1 MSDMPVRETA
11 VYAALAL
18 AGHYFPR
25 AADGDSRGA
34 APFDQAAFLLSGKY
48 QAWDRWQELSHEE
61 KQRIALVCSIAPAE
75 LANVRKFSVAARSL
89 LAQLGA
95 DESGD
100 APAMAPFEIAGDS
113 PFTADAAFGR
123 LGGDP
128 LGYVDRLTARFRRP
142 SARPKPPE
150 FAGPGTWLTGEIFV
164 KNVGQVHGRL
174 TIPAYP
180 QFTEAPGHDSLP
192 RVSTVPYLA
201 SLRIPTPELLG
212 LAEKIDQR
220 YPQDSRYLHRT
231 LEQLFSVLQTTDTV
245 TPAEALTLAAGGMEI
260 FNAPTGTG
268 KSVLV
273 RVMAAWFAARSL
285 RVAIVLP
292 DIKACLAMTWNVR
305 GDLAHLHSS
314 GGIAHE
320 PACAHLMSASSMHD
334 RAVKLASLI
343 SEAPDAPGEWGERA
357 ERDVDPLAY
366 GCAQKTFLE
375 ATGDYPPSREPC
387 FSLRQQGTGSVACPW
402 IPTCGK
408 YAPVYEAAAASVV
421 IMNHY
426 MFMQGNLRIGV
437 NLDGRP
443 VHGMTAAELALRTCH
458 SVLIDEV
465 DQFQSRAIDKCASEV
480 VLHSRRHWSAAP
492 QEMDTDAKRLH
503 IDDEHDLLPAVSHV
517 RLMAEFLLLSIC
529 MNALS
534 LHALEDER
542 AAERVPD
549 QTSTRWHLARG
560 RDLVLLR
567 LLWPDADAED
577 GGIPAG
583 LFQRLNA
590 LMPGRYQRRDP
601 LSGKANLPEPDWP
614 EVRQALG
621 ALVAP
626 RGEHLL
632 DQVKIELHDILE
644 DSIKNPHRRAQA
656 INLLV
661 TRTAM
666 IELDEALAELQK
678 KAHDYRSSGLR
689 SAQKI
694 AESLQATAISAALPV
709 GMLDHAITG
718 YRVTGLD
725 DREKNAALAAQTI
738 AGDPHT
744 FTAGLG
750 GIVSLTLAGTERPVM
765 GLSATAFDDPWENE
779 QGGRYAL
786 SRTALTLKT
795 LPNISAPV
803 LLLDSR
809 VTRISASLVFS
820 STALAEQP
828 GKDRPLLEVALNG
841 HSGVRTVNRLAL
853 QALGR
858 LEMDYS
864 ILRII
869 DERSKREQ
877 KLLADAKE
885 TKKLAAFPREHPGQV
900 WPVLPKNYSFPIGT
914 GPGMHHLRLLHQ
926 HFTKVFAGQAEP
938 LEMREVDMSL
948 PHRPTDPENISK
960 EEYQRRKAES
970 DRRKAERKQ
979 NPELEKPGPIKPR
992 GSAFP
997 EPESIVASVEA
1008 EGFKKLRIAC
1018 LWYRDE
1024 TRLRMLDT
1032 FRKTFGLA
1040 PRGLD
1045 PRDGEEFSLHGE
1057 QITAVFHYA
1066 AGFLMPGTSGNRKEA
1081 LTASGAALR
1090 SQDGV
1095 LVGAWCETEIPAAPE
1110 AGDDSQTNLD
1120 DLDAKPQTKSI
1131 LAGMDVPTQYLW
1143 GRDDTGVIKPKA
1155 KDHPA
1160 EMALLDLY
1168 RSLGIIDDR
1177 IANALQPEKVGY
1189 PVDRIAH
1196 VGIHVRQQNRRKG
1209 ERGEPKVVI
1218 TASALVPPDA
1228 AGRTWTMLGWSS
1240 IRPGWRPYRLAQT
1253 AFHASAYPEGT
1264 GDKKTYRQR
1273 WDDAAEAVEL
1283 ALTGPGRGTGRD
1295 PVRRHRGRAVLPADV
1310 GRATEHPAGRLARE
1324 RQEPVLAA
1332 RQHPGHRRAPPRHHP
1347 RQHRRR

>member
-1 MSDMPVRETA
+1 MPVRETA
-11 VYAALAL
+11 VFAALAL
-18 AGHYFPR
+18 AARYFPR
-25 AADGDSRGA
+25 AAGGDSRGA

-48 QAWDRWQELSHEE
+48 QAWDRWKDLPHEE

-75 LANVRKFSVAARSL
+75 LADVRKFSMAARSL
-89 LAQLGA
+89 LAQLDG
-95 DESGD
+95 EPGD

-113 PFTADAAFGR
+113 PFTADAAFPR

-128 LGYVDRLTARFRRP
+128 LGYVDRVTARFRRP

-180 QFTEAPGHDSLP
+180 QFTEAPGHDRLP
-192 RVSTVPYLA
+192 HVSTVPYLA
-201 SLRIPTPELLG
+201 SLRIPTPELLD

-245 TPAEALTLAAGGMEI
+245 APADALTLAAGGMEI

-314 GGIAHE
+314 GTITCE
-320 PACAHLMSASSMHD
+320 PSCAHLMSASSMHD

-387 FSLRQQGTGSVACPW
+387 FSLHRQGTGSVSCPW

-443 VHGMTAAELALRTCH
+443 VRGMTAAELALRTCH

-517 RLMAEFLLLSIC
+517 RLMAEFLLLSMC
-529 MNALS
+529 KNALS

-567 LLWPDADAED
+567 LLWPDIDAED

-614 EVRQALG
+614 DVRQALG

-632 DQVKIELHDILE
+632 DQVKIDLHDILE
-644 DSIKNPHRRAQA
+644 DSIKDPYRRAQA

-694 AESLQATAISAALPV
+694 AENLQATAISAALPV

-750 GIVSLTLAGTERPVM
+750 GIVSLILAGTERPVM
-765 GLSATAFDDPWENE
+765 GLSATAYFPQAVREHLHAPVRWWMTDAQARSIRARKHRIDYGEGHPLFGEPIKVSGTHPSRKKDALIELAGNLYDQHIHRELERAAARDPDRAHVLVVANSYE
-779 QGGRYAL
+779 QCAWLARGIARAGRYDGGLCLAIRAEDLHSADPELPRENIAKRLTAEEFEDFPKYGKILVVPL
-786 SRTALTLKT
+786 SLIARGL
-795 LPNISAPV
+795 NIVKGTRSAV
-803 LLLDSR
+803 RSVYLC
-809 VTRISASLVFS
+809 V
-820 STALAEQP
+820 
-828 GKDRPLLEVALNG
+828 RPLALL
-841 HSGVRTVNRLAL
+841 S
-853 QALGR
+853 
-858 LEMDYS
+858 E
-864 ILRII
+864 
-869 DERSKREQ
+869 
-877 KLLADAKE
+877 
-885 TKKLAAFPREHPGQV
+885 
-900 WPVLPKNYSFPIGT
+900 
-914 GPGMHHLRLLHQ
+914 
-926 HFTKVFAGQAEP
+926 
-938 LEMREVDMSL
+938 
-948 PHRPTDPENISK
+948 
-960 EEYQRRKAES
+960 
-970 DRRKAERKQ
+970 
-979 NPELEKPGPIKPR
+979 
-992 GSAFP
+992 
-997 EPESIVASVEA
+997 
-1008 EGFKKLRIAC
+1008 
-1018 LWYRDE
+1018 
-1024 TRLRMLDT
+1024 
-1032 FRKTFGLA
+1032 
-1040 PRGLD
+1040 
-1045 PRDGEEFSLHGE
+1045 
-1057 QITAVFHYA
+1057 
-1066 AGFLMPGTSGNRKEA
+1066 
-1081 LTASGAALR
+1081 
-1090 SQDGV
+1090 
-1095 LVGAWCETEIPAAPE
+1095 
-1110 AGDDSQTNLD
+1110 
-1120 DLDAKPQTKSI
+1120 
-1131 LAGMDVPTQYLW
+1131 
-1143 GRDDTGVIKPKA
+1143 
-1155 KDHPA
+1155 PA
-1160 EMALLDLY
+1160 EMYGSINAAGLRALPAGGAPDPSRALGGALEAAWDRLSLLLRSAPQFTAMHKPLQEEVVAGMIVDLIQLAGRARRGGTEAVLHMVDYAFHEDTWSADLETVLRRIHSQWTPEVRQRMNDLY
-1168 RSLGIIDDR
+1168 GEALRAFLSYAGI
-1177 IANALQPEKVGY
+1177 
-1189 PVDRIAH
+1189 
-1196 VGIHVRQQNRRKG
+1196 
-1209 ERGEPKVVI
+1209 EP
-1218 TASALVPPDA
+1218 
-1228 AGRTWTMLGWSS
+1228 
-1240 IRPGWRPYRLAQT
+1240 
-1253 AFHASAYPEGT
+1253 H
-1264 GDKKTYRQR
+1264 
-1273 WDDAAEAVEL
+1273 
-1283 ALTGPGRGTGRD
+1283 D
-1295 PVRRHRGRAVLPADV
+1295 P
-1310 GRATEHPAGRLARE
+1310 
-1324 RQEPVLAA
+1324 A
-1332 RQHPGHRRAPPRHHP
+1332 RQDS
-1347 RQHRRR
+1347 